1 MINTTPGDAMT
12 QKKAGT
18 DTATFAGGC
27 FWCIESDFKKHAG
40 VQKAV
45 SGYTGGHKE
54 NPTYEEVCS
63 GLSGHVEAV
72 QIEFDPDQISYEDL
86 LGIFWQHVDPTDPDG
101 QFVDRGSQYR
111 TAIFF
116 HSEDQRALA
125 ETSKQTLDQS
135 GRFSKPIATDILPVQ
150 KFYPAEPYHQS
161 YYKTNPIR
169 YKYYRENSGRDQ
181 FLQQVWKT
189 GHDEST
195 YQKPDDAEIRRRL
208 TPDQY
213 KITQEQGTEPPFNN
227 PYWDNKQ
234 DGIYVDIV
242 SGEPLFSSRDKFD
255 SGTGWPSFTRPLEP
269 SNIVEKDDR
278 SLLMNRIEV
287 RSRHADSHLGHV
299 FPDGPP
305 PTGMR
310 YCINSHALR
319 FIPKQSLDEEGYATY
334 KSLFIEGE

>member
-12 QKKAGT
+12 QKKTGT

-161 YYKTNPIR
+161 YYKN
-169 YKYYRENSGRDQ
+169 
-181 FLQQVWKT
+181 
-189 GHDEST
+189 
-195 YQKPDDAEIRRRL
+195 
-208 TPDQY
+208 TPQL
-213 KITQEQGTEPPFNN
+213 
-227 PYWDNKQ
+227 W
-234 DGIYVDIV
+234 
-242 SGEPLFSSRDKFD
+242 
-255 SGTGWPSFTRPLEP
+255 
-269 SNIVEKDDR
+269 
-278 SLLMNRIEV
+278 
-287 RSRHADSHLGHV
+287 
-299 FPDGPP
+299 
-305 PTGMR
+305 
-310 YCINSHALR
+310 
-319 FIPKQSLDEEGYATY
+319 
-334 KSLFIEGE
+334 